1 MQWPTFNVRPYVCG
15 GVGRLDETVLAALC
29 EAGPR
34 VRPALRTAEAALF
47 SSSPLPPY
55 HRGPEPGRGSTG
67 REDAGGGDGAPARGD
82 MGHGDA
88 GHGDGVRADSG
99 TWAFAWGERRPS
111 GPAPWITVAE
121 TYETPGL
128 IDDGDRVTLHAG
140 GLGLVDV
147 YYVSVGGAVYF
158 SSLLEPLLALA
169 RTPYEVD
176 WDAWAAIVQVTFPL
190 RDDTPYARVKRL
202 AGSSALVFGKRSGR
216 IAVER
221 RLPRW
226 LREEP
231 FEAGRSAGEILEIL
245 HEVYKEFD
253 SRPLLVPVSG
263 GYDSR
268 LLCSV
273 AVARG
278 ADVESWTTSPDD
290 GTDTDIAF
298 ARAITRELGVRHRV
312 IPQDPAAY
320 PADALSVARRLEFLT
335 PHHAWYA
342 PFAREVHRAGRT
354 LVDGLAGGP
363 LLKNFMVSG
372 AALEA
377 STQAERKAALLGSLA
392 LGAPS
397 VPFLS
402 ERASEW
408 ISDSVRTAFAQSTS
422 MLNGHRA
429 ELPLSVLHTRT
440 ARGIARSPVNLV
452 GPEVSFAAP
461 FMHPAFFDAALSVGV
476 ARKDKGRFYREVLHA
491 ANPRVAALPS
501 TNVVKQPLQRV
512 PLRSAA
518 APARA
523 YGHAMLTRVARAVPS
538 LLSEHLH
545 AVVAEGPD
553 ALARFNGWNDRF
565 WVRGLVLFGAWL
577 DDYADRAG
585 DLTPPWE

>member
-15 GVGRLDETVLAALC
+15 GLGHLDEAALAALQA
-29 EAGPR
+29 AGPR
-34 VRPALRTAEAALF
+34 VRPALRTREAALF
-47 SSSPLPPY
+47 SSAPLPPY
-55 HRGPEPGRGSTG
+55 RRSPERGG
-67 REDAGGGDGAPARGD
+67 AGQ
-82 MGHGDA
+82 GH
-88 GHGDGVRADSG
+88 ADSRDAEPRDAG
-99 TWAFAWGERRPS
+99 TWAFAWGERRPAGKDVQGS
-111 GPAPWITVAE
+111 WIAVAE

-147 YYVSVGGAVYF
+147 YYLVSGGAVYF
-158 SSLLEPLLALA
+158 SSLLEPLLSLA
-169 RTPYEVD
+169 RTPYEID
-176 WDAWAAIVQVTFPL
+176 WEAWASIVQLTFPL
-190 RDDTPYARVKRL
+190 RDDTPYAQVKRL
-202 AGSSALVFGKRSGR
+202 AGASALVFDKGR
-216 IAVER
+216 GALSTDR

-231 FEAGRSAGEILEIL
+231 YEAGRSAGEILEIL

-253 SRPLLVPVSG
+253 GRPLLVPVSG

-298 ARAITRELGVRHRV
+298 AKAITRELGVRHRV
-312 IPQDPAAY
+312 IGQDPAAY
-320 PADALSVARRLEFLT
+320 PDDALAVARRLEFLT

-372 AALEA
+372 AALTA

-402 ERASEW
+402 EPAAEW
-408 ISDSVRTAFAQSTS
+408 ITSTVGAAFAQATS

-440 ARGIARSPVNLV
+440 ARGIARSAVNLV
-452 GPEVSFAAP
+452 GPEVSFVAP
-461 FMHPAFFDAALSVGV
+461 FMHPDFFDAALSVGV
-476 ARKDKGRFYREVLHA
+476 ARKDGGRFYREVLHA

-518 APARA
+518 APARV
-523 YGHAMLTRVARAVPS
+523 YGHEMLTRVARAVPS
-538 LLSEHLH
+538 MLSEPLH

-565 WVRGLVLFGAWL
+565 WVRSLVLFGAWL
-577 DDYADRAG
+577 GDYADRLP
-585 DLTPPWE
+585 DPTPPWD

>member
-15 GVGRLDETVLAALC
+15 GLGHLDEGVLATLQAS
-29 EAGPR
+29 GPR

-47 SSSPLPPY
+47 SSAPLPPY
-55 HRGPEPGRGSTG
+55 ARGRGNAPEGAS
-67 REDAGGGDGAPARGD
+67 GGGGE
-82 MGHGDA
+82 
-88 GHGDGVRADSG
+88 
-99 TWAFAWGERRPS
+99 TWAFSWGERRPA
-111 GPAPWITVAE
+111 GAAPWIGVAE

-128 IDDGDRVTLHAG
+128 IDDGDTVTLHAG
-140 GLGLVDV
+140 GLGLIDV
-147 YYVSVGGAVYF
+147 YYLVSGEAVYF
-158 SSLLEPLLALA
+158 SSLLEPLLSLA
-169 RTPYEVD
+169 DRPYDVN
-176 WDAWAAIVQVTFPL
+176 WDAWAAIVQLTFPL
-190 RDDTPYARVKRL
+190 RDDTPYAQVRRL
-202 AGSSALVFGKRSGR
+202 AGASALVWDKRAGR
-216 IAVER
+216 LSTDR

-253 SRPLLVPVSG
+253 GRPLLVPVSG

-312 IPQDPAAY
+312 IGQDPAAY
-320 PADALSVARRLEFLT
+320 PDDALAVARRLEYMT

-342 PFAREVHRAGRT
+342 PFAREVHKAGRV
-354 LVDGLAGGP
+354 LIDGLAGGP

-372 AALEA
+372 AALTA

-402 ERASEW
+402 EPAAEW
-408 ISDSVRTAFAQSTS
+408 ITSSVGTAFTQATS

-440 ARGIARSPVNLV
+440 ARGIARSAVNLV
-452 GPEVSFAAP
+452 GPEASFAAP
-461 FMHPAFFDAALSVGV
+461 FMHPDFFDAALSVGV
-476 ARKDKGRFYREVLHA
+476 ARKDGGKFYREVLHA

-523 YGHAMLTRVARAVPS
+523 YGHAMLTRVAATVPS
-538 LLSEHLH
+538 LLSEQLH

-565 WVRGLVLFGAWL
+565 WVRSLVLFGAWL
-577 DDYADRAG
+577 GDYEDRLS
-585 DLTPPWE
+585 DLTPPWV

>member
-15 GVGRLDETVLAALC
+15 GIGHLDEAVLETLR

-34 VRPALRTAEAALF
+34 VRPALRSPGAALF
-47 SSSPLPPY
+47 GSAPLPPY
-55 HRGPEPGRGSTG
+55 RRDER
-67 REDAGGGDGAPARGD
+67 
-82 MGHGDA
+82 
-88 GHGDGVRADSG
+88 
-99 TWAFAWGERRPS
+99 TWAFAWGERTP
-111 GPAPWITVAE
+111 GEAAPWITVAE

-128 IDDGDRVTLHAG
+128 INDGERIALHAG

-147 YYVSVGGAVYF
+147 YYLFRDGAVYF
-158 SSLLEPLLALA
+158 SSLLEPLLSLV
-169 RTPYEVD
+169 RTPYDVD
-176 WDAWAAIVQVTFPL
+176 WEAWASIIQLTFPL
-190 RDDTPYARVKRL
+190 RDDTPYTQVRRL
-202 AGSSALVFGKRSGR
+202 AGSSALIFEPGSGR
-216 IAVER
+216 ISTER

-231 FEAGRSAGEILEIL
+231 YEAGRAAGEILEIL

-253 SRPLLVPVSG
+253 GRPLLVPVSG

-290 GTDTDIAF
+290 GTDTDIVF
-298 ARAITRELGVRHRV
+298 AKAITRELGVRHRV

-320 PADALSVARRLEFLT
+320 PDDALAAARRLEFLT
-335 PHHAWYA
+335 PHHAWYT

-402 ERASEW
+402 EQAEAW
-408 ISDSVRTAFAQSTS
+408 ITDTVRHAFAESTS

-452 GPEVSFAAP
+452 GPEASFAAP
-461 FMHPAFFDAALSVGV
+461 FIHPDFFDAALSVGV
-476 ARKDKGRFYREVLHA
+476 ARKDRGRFYREVLYA

-518 APARA
+518 APARE
-523 YGHAMLTRVARAVPS
+523 YGHRMLTRVAGTVPS
-538 LLSEHLH
+538 LLSERLH
-545 AVVAEGPD
+545 EVVAEGPD

-577 DDYADRAG
+577 GDYGDRLA
-585 DLTPPWE
+585 DLTPPWS